1 MDPRSARSQ
10 GLVVLQWKGDVT
22 LIQKTFDLDKK
33 CEFLYETLGHGAK
46 NLDPVI
52 RSMCFREAGEMH
64 IFVRHFSNRYIQKIF
79 LMNYVIL
86 FYYEVIFCH

>member
-52 RSMCFREAGEMH
+52 
-64 IFVRHFSNRYIQKIF
+64 IY
-79 LMNYVIL
+79 
-86 FYYEVIFCH
+86 

>member
-64 IFVRHFSNRYIQKIF
+64 IFVRHFSIRYRKT
-79 LMNYVIL
+79 V
-86 FYYEVIFCH
+86 